1 MVERSSLRLSL
12 SNSNFMK
19 TIKHVLVIAV
29 LITNG
34 ILFAANNPNPTSGEE
49 LRANLSTELTTLL
62 KNPDISLES
71 VTTTNV
77 KLMINDQNQLVVLS
91 IDSSDTRIKNY
102 VTSRLNYRTVKSVNG
117 QNRVFVLPLKI
128 NVG

>member
-1 MVERSSLRLSL
+1 
-12 SNSNFMK
+12 MK